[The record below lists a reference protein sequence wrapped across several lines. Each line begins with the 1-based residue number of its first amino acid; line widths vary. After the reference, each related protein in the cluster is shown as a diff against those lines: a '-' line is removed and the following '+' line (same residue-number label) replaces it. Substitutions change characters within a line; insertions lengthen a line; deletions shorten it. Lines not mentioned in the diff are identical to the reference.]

1 MDAAGISG
9 KEAVERMPPRFSFVE
24 EGRVYFE
31 LISRWAMLFM
41 QVTVRAMADA
51 QKAWWDTTSVTAVED
66 NPVQSWAKAVMP
78 FGQEASST
86 QACYY
91 QASQMKYAEELG
103 RWNRTFRHLY
113 KRIQQKKR

>member
-1 MDAAGISG
+1 VG
-9 KEAVERMPPRFSFVE
+9 E
-24 EGRVYFE
+24 
-31 LISRWAMLFM
+31 LFM
-41 QVTVRAMADA
+41 QVAVRAMADA

-91 QASQMKYAEELG
+91 QASQMEYAEELG
-103 RWNRTFRHLY
+103 RWKRTFWHLY
-113 KRIQQKKR
+113 KRIQQKEHGVV